1 MKDVLAAVIVAI
13 LLNLILPQLALYF
26 VKPSKNKLHNE
37 ALSMM
42 KHHDE
47 TKFMSSVIVAIIV
60 AVSVLAAKK
69 VVSN

>member
-1 MKDVLAAVIVAI
+1 MKDILAAILIAV

-26 VKPSKNKLHNE
+26 VKPSKNQLQNE
-37 ALSMM
+37 ALAMM

-60 AVSVLAAKK
+60 GVSVLAAKK
-69 VVSN
+69 VV